1 MRGFNDITFWWS
13 QSSLWVLLR
22 CPRDNQYQMNF
33 RRLCW
38 RQMIFFLIFR
48 IDFFLMYC
56 IFLSLTQKYTALL
69 SWVLVLVTDKLW
81 PMFLSTFKNSNMAA
95 LLCFSMPL
103 NGKVAQHTFLS
114 FCHLYW
120 WLFSF
125 FLPDEFVLKN
135 LMKNIWAKPR
145 FPAIMAL
152 LCL

>member
-1 MRGFNDITFWWS
+1 MVPVLPMGLIKMPQRQSVSNEFQTSLLTTDDLFSYISYWFFFN
-13 QSSLWVLLR
+13 VL
-22 CPRDNQYQMNF
+22 YF
-33 RRLCW
+33 S
-38 RQMIFFLIFR
+38 F
-48 IDFFLMYC
+48 IDTEIYSPLELGACF
-56 IFLSLTQKYTALL
+56 SN
-69 SWVLVLVTDKLW
+69 KLW

-95 LLCFSMPL
+95 LLWFRMPL
-103 NGKVAQHTFLS
+103 NCKVAQHTFLS
-114 FCHLYW
+114 FCHKYW